1 MKKWTCA
8 CLMIL
13 LVFVSAQAAMKPK
26 TAMERLA
33 GTEWFC
39 VQGGTHAHF
48 YRFHADGMC
57 TISWHDWEQW
67 DERQFWKS
75 YEEPF
80 IGVMDGLEQ
89 KPYLPEDKSTQQTVK
104 WSVRS
109 NDAAPDT
116 FWDNP
121 MYILELTY
129 PDGSTQLQGMN
140 IGRTTMTL
148 TTSGSGGAYRLM
160 KNGKAVTET
169 GIEGPMN
176 GLLSLFDTPEYEG
189 YSVIRTDTQT
199 GRGNPG
205 DVAVLILE
213 AKTISGYDY
222 ELVIVEKVK
231 GEYKNNEQSK
241 KTLSEEQAYPDS
253 ISINGNKIILEYYGG
268 ISLVF
273 FAE

>member
-1 MKKWTCA
+1 MKKWTCVF
-8 CLMIL
+8 LMAL
-13 LVFVSAQAAMKPK
+13 LLFASAQAAMKPE
-26 TAMERLA
+26 TVMERLA

-48 YRFHADGMC
+48 YRFHEDGTC

-67 DERQFWKS
+67 DENEFWKS

-80 IGVMDGLEQ
+80 IGVMDEVEQ
-89 KPYLPEDKSTQQTVK
+89 KPYLPEDKSTRQTVK
-104 WSVRS
+104 WSIRS

-129 PDGSTQLQGMN
+129 PDRSTQLQGMN

-176 GLLSLFDTPEYEG
+176 RLLSLFDTPEYEG
-189 YSVIRTDTQT
+189 YSVIRTDIQT
-199 GRGNPG
+199 GLGNPG
-205 DVAVLILE
+205 NVAVLILE

-222 ELVIVEKVK
+222 ELVIVKKVK
-231 GEYKNNEQSK
+231 GKYRINEQSK
-241 KTLSEEQAYPDS
+241 MALSEEQAYPDS
-253 ISINGNKIILEYYGG
+253 IAINGSKILLEYYGG
-268 ISLVF
+268 VNLVVL
-273 FAE
+273 AE